1 LVAKEIGVSFVTA
14 NGLALTLA
22 DLELL
27 TEETGYKRN
36 RRFRF
41 APYLALFEE
50 ESDEEP
56 PAQPSRARPRSRG

>member
-1 LVAKEIGVSFVTA
+1 VSFVTA
-14 NGLALTLA
+14 NAMALTLA
-22 DLELL
+22 ELGLL

-50 ESDEEP
+50 PEESEEGAP
-56 PAQPSRARPRSRG
+56 ERRSRARPQSRG